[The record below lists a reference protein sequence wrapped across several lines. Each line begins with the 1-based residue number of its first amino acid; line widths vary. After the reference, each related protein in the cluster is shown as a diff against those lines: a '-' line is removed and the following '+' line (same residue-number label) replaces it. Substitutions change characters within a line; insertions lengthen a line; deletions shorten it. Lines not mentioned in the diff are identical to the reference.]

1 MKIFTSTVFLFIFSL
16 ITISSFA
23 QQTIYVHATATGNNN
38 GTTWTDAYPDLQ
50 DALANYDTNDQI
62 WVANGMYI
70 PQNEVTLPSAGNS
83 KKTFH
88 IDKDV
93 QIYGGFAGTE
103 TSITERDIANNPTLL
118 SGDINGDDVDDNFE
132 MNRTDNAINVVYVEG
147 VVTTA
152 AVFDGF
158 TIEGGHAA
166 GDTLIL
172 TDLRGGGIFS
182 WGAIQVSNCTFQ
194 QNYAQS
200 FGGGLYYRDAAADGA
215 KVMHSTFEKNATGI
229 SGGGMIAA
237 ILGGSIEIDNCIFN
251 ENTAGADGAGL
262 YASSAS
268 TTTTNCTFTNNT
280 SGSWG
285 AFYIWANEDDP
296 NSYLVNST
304 IENCNF
310 DNNSGQFGGG
320 FGSWVTS
327 FDMKDCT
334 FTNNQTVTNNTSYNT
349 LGGAIFFEFQSTTD
363 KRKVNIQN
371 CDFNSNSSEG
381 ESGAIGIF
389 DNCATQESNE
399 ITIDNCLFKE
409 NNSANTG
416 AIGIGLLSN
425 EATISN
431 SIFDAN
437 VGGTVQAIG
446 GGGLTFT
453 AQHNLRI
460 TNCLFTNHIANTILQ
475 PIIGF
480 AAFDAVLTNNT
491 FTNNEASGIGS
502 QSSSDIKLQNNIINT
517 APGFLTVG
525 SSGFGTSLDEIF
537 TSLGGNLFSDLAA
550 NTFALSVDL
559 QGVDPLFEA
568 GTSQLSATSPCV
580 DAGILPN
587 DIPEFDLA
595 GNARLQ
601 GGCLDMG
608 AYESVHD
615 AGVACVTSTRETLVD
630 ATAITIFPNPAS
642 GHAAIVLENNWQG
655 ALQIRFVNILGQ
667 TSAVHTIEKMNP
679 ELQFD
684 LNTSSLVPGQYQV
697 LISNGVQ
704 LATSSF
710 VKF

>member
-1 MKIFTSTVFLFIFSL
+1 
-16 ITISSFA
+16 
-23 QQTIYVHATATGNNN
+23 
-38 GTTWTDAYPDLQ
+38 
-50 DALANYDTNDQI
+50 
-62 WVANGMYI
+62 
-70 PQNEVTLPSAGNS
+70 
-83 KKTFH
+83 
-88 IDKDV
+88 
-93 QIYGGFAGTE
+93 
-103 TSITERDIANNPTLL
+103 
-118 SGDINGDDVDDNFE
+118 
-132 MNRTDNAINVVYVEG
+132 
-147 VVTTA
+147 
-152 AVFDGF
+152 
-158 TIEGGHAA
+158 
-166 GDTLIL
+166 
-172 TDLRGGGIFS
+172 
-182 WGAIQVSNCTFQ
+182 
-194 QNYAQS
+194 
-200 FGGGLYYRDAAADGA
+200 
-215 KVMHSTFEKNATGI
+215 
-229 SGGGMIAA
+229 
-237 ILGGSIEIDNCIFN
+237 
-251 ENTAGADGAGL
+251 
-262 YASSAS
+262 
-268 TTTTNCTFTNNT
+268 
-280 SGSWG
+280 
-285 AFYIWANEDDP
+285 
-296 NSYLVNST
+296 
-304 IENCNF
+304 
-310 DNNSGQFGGG
+310 
-320 FGSWVTS
+320 
-327 FDMKDCT
+327 
-334 FTNNQTVTNNTSYNT
+334 
-349 LGGAIFFEFQSTTD
+349 
-363 KRKVNIQN
+363 
-371 CDFNSNSSEG
+371 
-381 ESGAIGIF
+381 
-389 DNCATQESNE
+389 
-399 ITIDNCLFKE
+399 
-409 NNSANTG
+409 
-416 AIGIGLLSN
+416 
-425 EATISN
+425 
-431 SIFDAN
+431 
-437 VGGTVQAIG
+437 
-446 GGGLTFT
+446 
-453 AQHNLRI
+453 
-460 TNCLFTNHIANTILQ
+460 
-475 PIIGF
+475 
-480 AAFDAVLTNNT
+480 NT